1 VYSEVIASPIFAEC
15 LREAGILP
23 TVEQAMAFDVGR
35 SATTLGAAV
44 EQEFRRLLP
53 GSVIEHVRARIVT
66 CLVVKGVDRIL
77 AVLPLPRCIASSS
90 QTSNAASN
98 QPAMLIA

>member
-1 VYSEVIASPIFAEC
+1 MYSEVIASPIFAEC

-44 EQEFRRLLP
+44 EQEFRPLYPAALSNMSVL
-53 GSVIEHVRARIVT
+53 GS
-66 CLVVKGVDRIL
+66 
-77 AVLPLPRCIASSS
+77 
-90 QTSNAASN
+90 
-98 QPAMLIA
+98 